1 MIPWKITQLEVL
13 PEYRLSVVF
22 RDGTNGIV
30 DLSDEPFDGVFAPFA
45 DPGFFE
51 RATLDDG
58 VVVWP
63 GGLDVA
69 PDAMYREVKQNQHLI
84 GQM

>member
-1 MIPWKITQLEVL
+1 MIPWKITQLKVL
-13 PEYRLSVVF
+13 PNYCLNVVF

-30 DLSDEPFDGVFAPFA
+30 DLSNEPFDGVFAPFA
-45 DPGFFE
+45 DPHFFE
-51 RATLDDG
+51 QATLEDG

-69 PDAMYREVKQNQHLI
+69 PDAMYREIKLT
-84 GQM
+84 G

>member
-13 PEYRLSVVF
+13 PNYRLNVVF
-22 RDGTNGIV
+22 WDGTNGIV

-45 DPGFFE
+45 DPFFFE
-51 RATLDDG
+51 KATLDDG
-58 VVVWP
+58 VVVWS

-69 PDAMYREVKQNQHLI
+69 PDAMYREIKQNYA
-84 GQM
+84 

>member
-13 PEYRLSVVF
+13 PNYRLNVVF

-45 DPGFFE
+45 DPSFFE
-51 RATLDDG
+51 QASLEEG
-58 VVVWP
+58 VVIWP
-63 GGLDVA
+63 GGLDIA
-69 PDAMYREVKQNQHLI
+69 PDAMYREIKLTTESA
-84 GQM
+84 

>member
-13 PEYRLSVVF
+13 PNYRLRVVF
-22 RDGTNGIV
+22 RDGTSGIT
-30 DLSDEPFDGVFAPFA
+30 DLSDMPFDGVFAPFA
-45 DPGFFE
+45 EPGFFE
-51 RATLDDG
+51 KAALEDG

-69 PDAMYREVKQNQHLI
+69 PDAMYREIKLT
-84 GQM
+84 G